1 MIEQDFT
8 IPNKLGM
15 HARPAAL
22 MVRTTAEFESDVY
35 ISKDGQVVN
44 GKSIMGVMTLAA
56 EFGSVLTI
64 QIEGED
70 EEDTLEAIEEIFE
83 RKFDED

>member
-1 MIEQDFT
+1 
-8 IPNKLGM
+8 
-15 HARPAAL
+15 
-22 MVRTTAEFESDVY
+22 
-35 ISKDGQVVN
+35 